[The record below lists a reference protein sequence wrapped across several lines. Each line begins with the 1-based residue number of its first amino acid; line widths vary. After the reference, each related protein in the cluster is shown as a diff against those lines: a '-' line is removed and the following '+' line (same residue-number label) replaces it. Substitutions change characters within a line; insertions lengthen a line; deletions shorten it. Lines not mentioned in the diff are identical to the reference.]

1 MLSAVG
7 RDGNNQ
13 IYPIAWAVVSVENKD
28 NWVWFMELLISDLGL
43 PYGQGLTI
51 TSDQHKSRAYFTT
64 DKAYDARG
72 GNASIRGGKVS
83 ARGGK
88 VSARGGKVSAM
99 GGKVSATPSTPD
111 SASIVVSSR
120 GVAMQRLRPGVFIR
134 SPEKVGPSYADPGSS
149 SMNGPRTV
157 NGKVVSSRGRGDG
170 SKSRMYPHG
179 IRPIGFGD
187 SMGIPRP
194 AWPEGITPQDC
205 IIEAATQ
212 SEIAISQS
220 PPVESQ
226 EQEAPMQEQPVQEQ
240 PLQEQPVQRRPVQQP
255 VQRKSER
262 IAQILFNK
270 PPTPGPGLDPDD
282 AISIE

>member
-1 MLSAVG
+1 MG
-7 RDGNNQ
+7 
-13 IYPIAWAVVSVENKD
+13 
-28 NWVWFMELLISDLGL
+28 
-43 PYGQGLTI
+43 
-51 TSDQHKSRAYFTT
+51 
-64 DKAYDARG
+64 KA
-72 GNASIRGGKVS
+72 
-83 ARGGK
+83 
-88 VSARGGKVSAM
+88 
-99 GGKVSATPSTPD
+99 
-111 SASIVVSSR
+111 
-120 GVAMQRLRPGVFIR
+120 RPGVFIR

-170 SKSRMYPHG
+170 SKSRMYPSC
-179 IRPIGFGD
+179 IKTIDLVYTWDPIDVGD
-187 SMGIPRP
+187 LQLPINHQ
-194 AWPEGITPQDC
+194 IN
-205 IIEAATQ
+205 
-212 SEIAISQS
+212 
-220 PPVESQ
+220 Q